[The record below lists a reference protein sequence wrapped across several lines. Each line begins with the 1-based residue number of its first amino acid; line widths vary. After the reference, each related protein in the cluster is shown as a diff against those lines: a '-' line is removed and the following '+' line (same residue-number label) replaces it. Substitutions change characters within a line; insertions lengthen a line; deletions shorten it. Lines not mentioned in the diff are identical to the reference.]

1 MAEDIRIHVD
11 FLIHHKTRRL
21 KRKLGSDAVLALLT
35 LFCYAGK
42 FRPGGVLKGM
52 DAEDIADASGWGGDA
67 SGFVSELCDI
77 GFIEQCDEGIYS
89 IHDWEEHNPWAAGAE
104 ERRAMAAK
112 AGKASAEA
120 KRKSKEYNDIQTDAN
135 GTSTEAN
142 GPLKS
147 VATELQRNVNGSSTE
162 AQRELNG
169 TPTPSPSPS
178 PSPTPG
184 KLEEKIQG
192 ASAPARDHGP
202 AEDPGKPEQP
212 EAAKP
217 KPHARFSPPTVEQV
231 QARILEQCY
240 LHADAEGFVNFYA
253 SKGWMVG
260 KSPMKDWGAALAGW
274 EARAKTAASDS
285 SSPQGRFGKR
295 TGEQI
300 VADVC
305 AGCI

>member
-1 MAEDIRIHVD
+1 MNKDIR
-11 FLIHHKTRRL
+11 
-21 KRKLGSDAVLALLT
+21 LALGFWSHPKTKKLQKRIG
-35 LFCYAGK
+35 LEAVRSLQILWMWAAQN
-42 FRPGGVLKGM
+42 RPDGVLTEM
-52 DAEDIADASGWGGDA
+52 DTEAVEIAADWSGKDGE
-67 SGFVSELCDI
+67 FLSELI
-77 GFIEQCDEGIYS
+77 GLRWVDDVDGVLS
-89 IHDWEEHNPWAAGAE
+89 LHDWAEHNGWAAKAE
-104 ERRAMAAK
+104 ERSNAARLSRLSRSNP
-112 AGKASAEA
+112 GKANEFKAAGRVGCTVE
-120 KRKSKEYNDIQTDAN
+120 EYNLYAN
-135 GTSTEAN
+135 PTTVER
-142 GPLKS
+142 PLNDRTTT
-147 VATELQRNVNGSSTE
+147 VERGYTNRT
-162 AQRELNG
+162 
-169 TPTPSPSPS
+169 TPAPAPAPSPA
-178 PSPTPG
+178 PG

-202 AEDPGKPEQP
+202 AEYPGKPEQP

-274 EARAKTAASDS
+274 EARAKKAASDS

-295 TGEQI
+295 TDEQI